1 MVFYNPHM
9 FKKYS
14 ILFLLGVFFTSCHTD
29 KLSNKK
35 ALKHF
40 DKGEYDLTI
49 KELLPLAQKGFQLDQ
64 TNFLLGESYRLS
76 NRITQSLP
84 YYQQAQAKGYVDKM
98 LPYYMA
104 IAAKSNGNYDL
115 TKNYLTEFIK
125 SKPSRLYQIK
135 SEIEIENLAQIPD
148 LLKKQSPVTLQ
159 PLTGNTAKT
168 EFDAKKIGDELIFT
182 SSSKPEIYKNNGLP
196 FLGIVKAPLKNPGEI
211 GAQSIFSSALF
222 KENAN
227 DGTPVFTKDGNTVV
241 FARGNTGKSKDPSPD
256 VDLYISKKTAA
267 NWSEPERLSISDSL
281 AWDGS
286 PAFSADERTLY
297 FSSNRRGG
305 KGGVDLYR
313 VPIDNSGRFG
323 RPINLGSTINTPG
336 DELFPHVS
344 ANGKLYFSSDGHP
357 SIGGLDLFVASRN
370 ENEIVIEHLGLPINS
385 IGDDFAISFSDS
397 TQGYISSNRPG
408 GKGDDDI
415 YFFKSTG
422 SEDRWW
428 TLDIPILADTDND
441 GIPDYIESD
450 SDNDGIADSIEVG
463 MDYKN
468 PLDTDADGIPD
479 FRDNDSDN
487 DGIPDIIEVGKV
499 KDNPVDTD
507 KDRIPDFRDKDSDDD
522 GIPDTIE
529 AINKNYNPN
538 GTKLKTKIVNYF
550 VQVKLVDPLGKPIES
565 VKINVRKNGQTLK
578 NENTNKKGLIE
589 LIDLVENDELIF
601 KCDKE
606 DFITVRSSFS
616 MEGKAI
622 PDALLKKEMTDT
634 TFQVIITMDRPEIGK
649 EISKFYEINSIYY
662 DLDKADIRPDAAE
675 ELDKIVQFLS
685 DNPQMN
691 LELGSH
697 TDARA
702 STGYNLKLSQRRA
715 ESAVKYIIRRGIAT
729 DRIKPKGY
737 GESQLINECADGVEC
752 PEEMHQQNRRTEFK
766 ITKISTE

>member
-1 MVFYNPHM
+1 MAIYNPHM

-40 DKGEYDLTI
+40 DKGEYELTI
-49 KELLPLAQKGFQLDQ
+49 KELLPLVKKGFQLDQ
-64 TNFLLGESYRLS
+64 TNFLLGESFRLS
-76 NRITQSLP
+76 NRINQSLP
-84 YYQQAQAKGYVDKM
+84 YYQQAQTKGYVDKM
-98 LPYYMA
+98 LPYHMA
-104 IAAKSNGNYDL
+104 MAAKSIGNYEL
-115 TKNYLTEFIK
+115 TKSYLTEFVK

-135 SEIEIENLAQIPD
+135 SEIELENLGQIPD

-159 PLTGNTAKT
+159 ALTGNTSKT

-196 FLGIVKAPLKNPGEI
+196 FLGIVKAPLKNPSEI
-211 GAQSIFSSALF
+211 GNQSIFSSALL

-227 DGTPVFTKDGNTVV
+227 DGTPAFTKDGGTVV

-256 VDLYISKKTAA
+256 VDLYISKKTGNA
-267 NWSEPERLSISDSL
+267 WSEPERLSISDSL

-286 PAFSADERTLY
+286 PSFSADERTLY

-323 RPINLGSTINTPG
+323 RPINLGSVINTPG
-336 DELFPHVS
+336 DELFPYVS
-344 ANGKLYFSSDGHP
+344 TNGKLYFSSDGHP

-370 ENEIVIEHLGLPINS
+370 ENEIIVEHLGVPINS

-428 TLDIPILADTDND
+428 TTAPPPVIDTLQ
-441 GIPDYIESD
+441 
-450 SDNDGIADSIEVG
+450 
-463 MDYKN
+463 K
-468 PLDTDADGIPD
+468 
-479 FRDNDSDN
+479 
-487 DGIPDIIEVGKV
+487 
-499 KDNPVDTD
+499 
-507 KDRIPDFRDKDSDDD
+507 
-522 GIPDTIE
+522 
-529 AINKNYNPN
+529 
-538 GTKLKTKIVNYF
+538 KIVNYF
-550 VQVKLVDPLGKPIES
+550 VQVKVVDPSGSPIDS
-565 VKINVRKNGQTLK
+565 VKINVRKNGQTIS
-578 NENTNKKGLIE
+578 NENTNKRGFIE
-589 LIDLVENDELIF
+589 LIDMAENDELIF

-606 DFITVRSSFS
+606 DFITVRSSFT
-616 MEGKAI
+616 MEGKTI
-622 PDALLKKEMTDT
+622 PEALLKKELTDT
-634 TFQVIITMDRPEIGK
+634 TFQVTITMDRPEIGK
-649 EISKFYEINSIYY
+649 EISKLYELNSIYY
-662 DLDKADIRPDAAE
+662 DLNKADIRPDAAE
-675 ELDKIVQFLS
+675 ELDKIVQFLT

-691 LELGSH
+691 LELGAH

-702 STGYNLKLSQRRA
+702 STAYNLKLSQRRA
-715 ESAVKYIIRRGIAT
+715 DSAVNYIIRRGIT
-729 DRIKPKGY
+729 KDRIKPKGY
-737 GESQLINECADGVEC
+737 GESQLINECSDGVEC

-766 ITKISTE
+766 IIKISTE

>member
-1 MVFYNPHM
+1 MAFYNPHM

-14 ILFLLGVFFTSCHTD
+14 ILFLMGIFFTSCHTD

-40 DKGEYDLTI
+40 DKGEYELTI

-104 IAAKSNGNYDL
+104 MAAKSIGNYEL
-115 TKNYLTEFIK
+115 TKSYLSEFVK

-135 SEIEIENLAQIPD
+135 SEIELENLGQIPD

-159 PLTGNTAKT
+159 ALSGNTSKT

-211 GAQSIFSSALF
+211 GNQSIFSSALF

-227 DGTPVFTKDGNTVV
+227 DGTPAFTKDGSTVV

-256 VDLYISKKTAA
+256 VDLYMSKKTGNA
-267 NWSEPERLSISDSL
+267 WSEPERLSISDSI

-286 PAFSADERTLY
+286 PSFSADERTLY

-336 DELFPHVS
+336 DELFPYVS

-370 ENEIVIEHLGLPINS
+370 ENEIVVEHLGVPINS

-428 TLDIPILADTDND
+428 TTAPPPVIDT
-441 GIPDYIESD
+441 
-450 SDNDGIADSIEVG
+450 V
-463 MDYKN
+463 
-468 PLDTDADGIPD
+468 
-479 FRDNDSDN
+479 
-487 DGIPDIIEVGKV
+487 
-499 KDNPVDTD
+499 
-507 KDRIPDFRDKDSDDD
+507 
-522 GIPDTIE
+522 
-529 AINKNYNPN
+529 NK
-538 GTKLKTKIVNYF
+538 KIVNYF
-550 VQVKLVDPLGKPIES
+550 VQVKVVDPSGNPIDS
-565 VKINVRKNGQTLK
+565 VKINVRKNGQTLS
-578 NENTNKKGLIE
+578 N
-589 LIDLVENDELIF
+589 
-601 KCDKE
+601 
-606 DFITVRSSFS
+606 
-616 MEGKAI
+616 
-622 PDALLKKEMTDT
+622 
-634 TFQVIITMDRPEIGK
+634 
-649 EISKFYEINSIYY
+649 
-662 DLDKADIRPDAAE
+662 
-675 ELDKIVQFLS
+675 
-685 DNPQMN
+685 
-691 LELGSH
+691 
-697 TDARA
+697 
-702 STGYNLKLSQRRA
+702 
-715 ESAVKYIIRRGIAT
+715 
-729 DRIKPKGY
+729 
-737 GESQLINECADGVEC
+737 
-752 PEEMHQQNRRTEFK
+752 
-766 ITKISTE
+766 

>member
-14 ILFLLGVFFTSCHTD
+14 ILFLLGIFFTSCQTD

-104 IAAKSNGNYDL
+104 MAAKSIGNYEL
-115 TKNYLTEFIK
+115 TKSYLSEFVK

-135 SEIEIENLAQIPD
+135 SEIELENLGQIPD

-159 PLTGNTAKT
+159 ALSGNTSKT

-211 GAQSIFSSALF
+211 GNQSIFSSALF

-227 DGTPVFTKDGNTVV
+227 DGTPAFTKDGTTVV

-256 VDLYISKKTAA
+256 VDLYMSKKTGNA
-267 NWSEPERLSISDSL
+267 WSEPERLSISDSL

-286 PAFSADERTLY
+286 PSFSADERTLY

-336 DELFPHVS
+336 DELFPYVS

-370 ENEIVIEHLGLPINS
+370 ESEIIVEHLGVPINS

-428 TLDIPILADTDND
+428 TTAPPPVIDT
-441 GIPDYIESD
+441 
-450 SDNDGIADSIEVG
+450 
-463 MDYKN
+463 
-468 PLDTDADGIPD
+468 L
-479 FRDNDSDN
+479 
-487 DGIPDIIEVGKV
+487 
-499 KDNPVDTD
+499 
-507 KDRIPDFRDKDSDDD
+507 
-522 GIPDTIE
+522 
-529 AINKNYNPN
+529 NK
-538 GTKLKTKIVNYF
+538 KIVNYF
-550 VQVKLVDPLGKPIES
+550 VQVKVVDPTGNPIDS
-565 VKINVRKNGQTLK
+565 VKINVRKNGQTLS
-578 NENTNKKGLIE
+578 NEKTNKKGFIE
-589 LIDLVENDELIF
+589 LIDMAENDELVF

-616 MEGKAI
+616 MEGKTI
-622 PDALLKKEMTDT
+622 PESLLKKEMTDT

-649 EISKFYEINSIYY
+649 EISKLYEINSIYY
-662 DLDKADIRPDAAE
+662 DLDKADIRTDAAE
-675 ELDKIVQFLS
+675 ELDKIVQFLT
-685 DNPQMN
+685 DNTQMN
-691 LELGSH
+691 LELGAH

-715 ESAVKYIIRRGIAT
+715 ESAVNYIIRRGIT
-729 DRIKPKGY
+729 KDRIKPKGY
-737 GESQLINECADGVEC
+737 GESQLINECSDGVEC

-766 ITKISTE
+766 IIKISTE

>member
-1 MVFYNPHM
+1 M

-14 ILFLLGVFFTSCHTD
+14 ILFLLGIFFTSCHTD

-40 DKGEYDLTI
+40 DKGEYELTI

-84 YYQQAQAKGYVDKM
+84 YYQQAQAKGYVDKI

-104 IAAKSNGNYDL
+104 MAAKSIGNYEL
-115 TKNYLTEFIK
+115 TKSYLSEFVK

-135 SEIEIENLAQIPD
+135 SEIELENLGQIPD
-148 LLKKQSPVTLQ
+148 LLRKQSPVTLQ
-159 PLTGNTAKT
+159 ALTGNTSKT

-211 GAQSIFSSALF
+211 GNQSIFSSALF

-227 DGTPVFTKDGNTVV
+227 DGTPAFTKDGNTVV

-256 VDLYISKKTAA
+256 VDLYMSKKTGNA
-267 NWSEPERLSISDSL
+267 WSEPERLSISDSL

-286 PAFSADERTLY
+286 PSFSADERTLY

-336 DELFPHVS
+336 DELFPYVS

-370 ENEIVIEHLGLPINS
+370 ESEIVVEHLGVPINS

-428 TLDIPILADTDND
+428 TTAPPPVIDT
-441 GIPDYIESD
+441 
-450 SDNDGIADSIEVG
+450 
-463 MDYKN
+463 
-468 PLDTDADGIPD
+468 L
-479 FRDNDSDN
+479 
-487 DGIPDIIEVGKV
+487 
-499 KDNPVDTD
+499 
-507 KDRIPDFRDKDSDDD
+507 
-522 GIPDTIE
+522 
-529 AINKNYNPN
+529 NK
-538 GTKLKTKIVNYF
+538 KIVNYF
-550 VQVKLVDPLGKPIES
+550 VQVKVVDPSGNPIDS
-565 VKINVRKNGQTLK
+565 VKINVRKNGQTLS
-578 NENTNKKGLIE
+578 NEKTNKKGFIE
-589 LIDLVENDELIF
+589 LIDMAENDELVF

-616 MEGKAI
+616 MEGKTI
-622 PDALLKKEMTDT
+622 PESLLKKEMTDT

-649 EISKFYEINSIYY
+649 EISKLYEINSIYY
-662 DLDKADIRPDAAE
+662 DLDKADIRTDAAE
-675 ELDKIVQFLS
+675 ELDKIVQFLT
-685 DNPQMN
+685 DNTQMN
-691 LELGSH
+691 LELGAH

-715 ESAVKYIIRRGIAT
+715 ESAVNYIIRRGIT
-729 DRIKPKGY
+729 KDRIKPKGY
-737 GESQLINECADGVEC
+737 GESQLINECSDGVEC

-766 ITKISTE
+766 IIKISTE

>member
-1 MVFYNPHM
+1 M

-14 ILFLLGVFFTSCHTD
+14 ILFLLGIFFTSCHTD

-40 DKGEYDLTI
+40 DKGEYELTI

-104 IAAKSNGNYDL
+104 MSAKSIGNYEL
-115 TKNYLTEFIK
+115 TKSYLSEFVK

-135 SEIEIENLAQIPD
+135 SEIELENLVQIPD
-148 LLKKQSPVTLQ
+148 LLKKQSPVTIQ
-159 PLTGNTAKT
+159 ALTGNTAKT

-211 GAQSIFSSALF
+211 GNQSIFSSALF

-227 DGTPVFTKDGNTVV
+227 DGTPAFTKDGNTVV

-256 VDLYISKKTAA
+256 VDLYISKKTGNA
-267 NWSEPERLSISDSL
+267 WSEPERLSISDSL

-286 PAFSADERTLY
+286 PSFSADERTLY

-336 DELFPHVS
+336 DELFPYVS

-370 ENEIVIEHLGLPINS
+370 ESEIVVEHLGVPINS

-428 TLDIPILADTDND
+428 TTAPPPVIDT
-441 GIPDYIESD
+441 
-450 SDNDGIADSIEVG
+450 
-463 MDYKN
+463 
-468 PLDTDADGIPD
+468 L
-479 FRDNDSDN
+479 
-487 DGIPDIIEVGKV
+487 
-499 KDNPVDTD
+499 
-507 KDRIPDFRDKDSDDD
+507 
-522 GIPDTIE
+522 
-529 AINKNYNPN
+529 NK
-538 GTKLKTKIVNYF
+538 KIVNYF
-550 VQVKLVDPLGKPIES
+550 VQVKVVDPSGNPIDS
-565 VKINVRKNGQTLK
+565 VKINVRKNGQTLS
-578 NENTNKKGLIE
+578 NEKTNKKGFIE
-589 LIDLVENDELIF
+589 LIDLAENDELVF

-616 MEGKAI
+616 MEGKTI
-622 PDALLKKEMTDT
+622 PESLLKKEMTDT

-649 EISKFYEINSIYY
+649 EISKLYEINSIYY
-662 DLDKADIRPDAAE
+662 DLDKADIRTDAAE
-675 ELDKIVQFLS
+675 ELDKIVQFLT
-685 DNPQMN
+685 DNTQMN
-691 LELGSH
+691 LELGAH

-715 ESAVKYIIRRGIAT
+715 ESAVNYIIRRGIT
-729 DRIKPKGY
+729 KDRIKPKGY
-737 GESQLINECADGVEC
+737 GESQLINECSDGVEC

-766 ITKISTE
+766 IIKISTE

>member
-1 MVFYNPHM
+1 M

-14 ILFLLGVFFTSCHTD
+14 ILFLLGIFFTSCQTD

-40 DKGEYDLTI
+40 DKGEYELTI

-64 TNFLLGESYRLS
+64 TNFLLGESFRLS

-84 YYQQAQAKGYVDKM
+84 YYQQAQAKGYLDKM

-104 IAAKSNGNYDL
+104 MSAKSIGNYEL
-115 TKNYLTEFIK
+115 TKSYLSEFVK
-125 SKPSRLYQIK
+125 SNPSRLYQIK
-135 SEIEIENLAQIPD
+135 SEIELENLGQIPD

-159 PLTGNTAKT
+159 ALTGNTAKT

-211 GAQSIFSSALF
+211 GNQSIFSSALF

-227 DGTPVFTKDGNTVV
+227 DGTPAFTKDGGTVV

-256 VDLYISKKTAA
+256 VDLYMSKKTGNA
-267 NWSEPERLSISDSL
+267 WSEPERLSISDSI

-286 PAFSADERTLY
+286 PSFSADERTLY

-336 DELFPHVS
+336 DELFPYVS

-370 ENEIVIEHLGLPINS
+370 ENEILVEHLGVPINS

-428 TLDIPILADTDND
+428 TTAPPPVIDT
-441 GIPDYIESD
+441 
-450 SDNDGIADSIEVG
+450 
-463 MDYKN
+463 
-468 PLDTDADGIPD
+468 L
-479 FRDNDSDN
+479 
-487 DGIPDIIEVGKV
+487 
-499 KDNPVDTD
+499 
-507 KDRIPDFRDKDSDDD
+507 
-522 GIPDTIE
+522 
-529 AINKNYNPN
+529 NK
-538 GTKLKTKIVNYF
+538 KIVNYF
-550 VQVKLVDPLGKPIES
+550 VQVKVVDPSGNPIDS
-565 VKINVRKNGQTLK
+565 VKINVRKNGQTLS
-578 NENTNKKGLIE
+578 NEKTNKKGFIE
-589 LIDLVENDELIF
+589 LIDLAENDELVF

-616 MEGKAI
+616 MEGKTI
-622 PDALLKKEMTDT
+622 PESLLKKEMTDT

-649 EISKFYEINSIYY
+649 EISKLYEINSIYY
-662 DLDKADIRPDAAE
+662 DLDKADIRTDAAE
-675 ELDKIVQFLS
+675 ELDKIVQFLT
-685 DNPQMN
+685 DNTQMN
-691 LELGSH
+691 LELGAH

-715 ESAVKYIIRRGIAT
+715 ESAVNYIIRRGIAK

-737 GESQLINECADGVEC
+737 GEGQLINECSDGVEC

-766 ITKISTE
+766 IIKISTE

>member
-14 ILFLLGVFFTSCHTD
+14 ILFLLGIFFTSCHTD

-40 DKGEYDLTI
+40 DKGEYELTI

-64 TNFLLGESYRLS
+64 TNFLLGESFRLS

-84 YYQQAQAKGYVDKM
+84 YYQQAQTKGYVDKM

-104 IAAKSNGNYDL
+104 MSAKSIGNYEL
-115 TKNYLTEFIK
+115 TKSYLSDFVK

-135 SEIEIENLAQIPD
+135 SEIELENLGQIPD

-159 PLTGNTAKT
+159 ALAGNTAKT

-211 GAQSIFSSALF
+211 GNQSIFSSALF

-227 DGTPVFTKDGNTVV
+227 DGTPAFTKDGSTVV

-256 VDLYISKKTAA
+256 VDLYMSKKTGNA
-267 NWSEPERLSISDSL
+267 WSEPERLSISDSI

-286 PAFSADERTLY
+286 PSFSADERTLY

-336 DELFPHVS
+336 DELFPYVS

-370 ENEIVIEHLGLPINS
+370 ENEIIVEHLGVPINS

-428 TLDIPILADTDND
+428 TTAPPPVIDT
-441 GIPDYIESD
+441 
-450 SDNDGIADSIEVG
+450 
-463 MDYKN
+463 
-468 PLDTDADGIPD
+468 L
-479 FRDNDSDN
+479 
-487 DGIPDIIEVGKV
+487 
-499 KDNPVDTD
+499 
-507 KDRIPDFRDKDSDDD
+507 
-522 GIPDTIE
+522 
-529 AINKNYNPN
+529 NK
-538 GTKLKTKIVNYF
+538 KIVNYF
-550 VQVKLVDPLGKPIES
+550 VQVKVVDPSGNPIDS
-565 VKINVRKNGQTLK
+565 VKINVRKNGQTLS
-578 NENTNKKGLIE
+578 NEKTNKKGFIE
-589 LIDLVENDELIF
+589 LIDLAENDELVF

-616 MEGKAI
+616 MEGKTI
-622 PDALLKKEMTDT
+622 PESLLKKEMTDT

-649 EISKFYEINSIYY
+649 EISKLYEINSIYY
-662 DLDKADIRPDAAE
+662 DLDKADIRTDAAE
-675 ELDKIVQFLS
+675 ELDKIVQFLT
-685 DNPQMN
+685 DNTQMN
-691 LELGSH
+691 LELGAH

-715 ESAVKYIIRRGIAT
+715 ESAVNYIIRRGIAK

-737 GESQLINECADGVEC
+737 GEGQLINECSDGVEC

-766 ITKISTE
+766 IIKISTE

>member
-9 FKKYS
+9 LKKYS
-14 ILFLLGVFFTSCHTD
+14 ILFLLGIFFTSCHTD

-64 TNFLLGESYRLS
+64 TNYLLGESYRLS

-84 YYQQAQAKGYVDKM
+84 YYQQAQAKGYIDKM

-104 IAAKSNGNYDL
+104 ISAKSIGNYEL
-115 TKNYLTEFIK
+115 TKSYLNEFVK

-135 SEIEIENLAQIPD
+135 SEIELENLGQIPD

-159 PLTGNTAKT
+159 ALTGNTAKT

-211 GAQSIFSSALF
+211 GSQSIFSSALF

-227 DGTPVFTKDGNTVV
+227 DGTPAFTKDGSTVV

-256 VDLYISKKTAA
+256 VDLYMSKKTGNA
-267 NWSEPERLSISDSL
+267 WSEPERLSISDSI

-286 PAFSADERTLY
+286 PSFSADERTLY

-336 DELFPHVS
+336 DELFPYVS

-370 ENEIVIEHLGLPINS
+370 ENEIVVEHLGVPINS

-428 TLDIPILADTDND
+428 TTAPPPVIDT
-441 GIPDYIESD
+441 
-450 SDNDGIADSIEVG
+450 
-463 MDYKN
+463 
-468 PLDTDADGIPD
+468 L
-479 FRDNDSDN
+479 
-487 DGIPDIIEVGKV
+487 
-499 KDNPVDTD
+499 
-507 KDRIPDFRDKDSDDD
+507 
-522 GIPDTIE
+522 
-529 AINKNYNPN
+529 NK
-538 GTKLKTKIVNYF
+538 KIVNYF
-550 VQVKLVDPLGKPIES
+550 VQVKIVDPSGNPIDS
-565 VKINVRKNGQTLK
+565 VKINVRKNGQTLS
-578 NENTNKKGLIE
+578 NEKTNKKGFIE
-589 LIDLVENDELIF
+589 LIDLAENDELVF
-601 KCDKE
+601 KCHKE

-616 MEGKAI
+616 MEGKTI
-622 PDALLKKEMTDT
+622 PESLLKKEMTDT

-649 EISKFYEINSIYY
+649 EISKLYEINSIYY

-691 LELGSH
+691 LELGAH

-737 GESQLINECADGVEC
+737 GESQLINECSDGVEC

-766 ITKISTE
+766 IIKISTE

>member
-9 FKKYS
+9 LKKYS
-14 ILFLLGVFFTSCHTD
+14 ILFLLGIFFTSCHKD

-40 DKGEYDLTI
+40 DKGEYELTI

-64 TNFLLGESYRLS
+64 TNFLLGESFRLS

-84 YYQQAQAKGYVDKM
+84 YYQQAQSKGYVDKM

-104 IAAKSNGNYDL
+104 MAAKSIGNYEL
-115 TKNYLTEFIK
+115 TKSYLSEFVK

-135 SEIEIENLAQIPD
+135 SEIELENLGQIPD

-159 PLTGNTAKT
+159 ALTGNTAKT

-211 GAQSIFSSALF
+211 GSQSIFSSALF

-227 DGTPVFTKDGNTVV
+227 DGTPAFTKDGSTVV

-256 VDLYISKKTAA
+256 VDLYMSKKTGNA
-267 NWSEPERLSISDSL
+267 WSEPERLSISDSI

-286 PAFSADERTLY
+286 PSFSADERTLY

-336 DELFPHVS
+336 DELFPYVS

-370 ENEIVIEHLGLPINS
+370 ENEIVVEHLGVPINS

-428 TLDIPILADTDND
+428 TTAPPPVIDT
-441 GIPDYIESD
+441 
-450 SDNDGIADSIEVG
+450 
-463 MDYKN
+463 
-468 PLDTDADGIPD
+468 L
-479 FRDNDSDN
+479 
-487 DGIPDIIEVGKV
+487 
-499 KDNPVDTD
+499 
-507 KDRIPDFRDKDSDDD
+507 
-522 GIPDTIE
+522 
-529 AINKNYNPN
+529 NK
-538 GTKLKTKIVNYF
+538 KIVNYF
-550 VQVKLVDPLGKPIES
+550 VQVKVVDPSGNPIDS
-565 VKINVRKNGQTLK
+565 VKINVRKNGQTLS
-578 NENTNKKGLIE
+578 NEKTNKKGFIE
-589 LIDLVENDELIF
+589 LIDLAENDELVF

-616 MEGKAI
+616 MEGKTI
-622 PDALLKKEMTDT
+622 PESLLKKEMTDT
-634 TFQVIITMDRPEIGK
+634 TFQVTITMDRPEIGK
-649 EISKFYEINSIYY
+649 EISKLYEINSIYY
-662 DLDKADIRPDAAE
+662 DLDKADIRTDAAE
-675 ELDKIVQFLS
+675 ELDKIVQFLT
-685 DNPQMN
+685 DNTQMN
-691 LELGSH
+691 LELGAH

-715 ESAVKYIIRRGIAT
+715 ESAVNYIIRRGIAK

-737 GESQLINECADGVEC
+737 GESQLINECSDGVEC

-766 ITKISTE
+766 IIKISTE

>member
-1 MVFYNPHM
+1 M

-14 ILFLLGVFFTSCHTD
+14 ILFLLGIFFTSCHTD

-40 DKGEYDLTI
+40 DKGEYELTI

-64 TNFLLGESYRLS
+64 TNFLLGESFRLS

-104 IAAKSNGNYDL
+104 MSAKSIGNYEL
-115 TKNYLTEFIK
+115 TKSYLSEFVK

-135 SEIEIENLAQIPD
+135 SEIELENLGQIPD

-159 PLTGNTAKT
+159 ALAGNTAKT

-211 GAQSIFSSALF
+211 GSQSIFSSALF

-227 DGTPVFTKDGNTVV
+227 DGTPAFTKDGSTVV

-256 VDLYISKKTAA
+256 VDLYMSKKTGNA
-267 NWSEPERLSISDSL
+267 WSEPERLNISDSI

-286 PAFSADERTLY
+286 PSFSADERTLY

-336 DELFPHVS
+336 DELFPYVS

-370 ENEIVIEHLGLPINS
+370 ENEIIVEHLGVPINS

-428 TLDIPILADTDND
+428 TTAPPPVIDT
-441 GIPDYIESD
+441 
-450 SDNDGIADSIEVG
+450 
-463 MDYKN
+463 
-468 PLDTDADGIPD
+468 L
-479 FRDNDSDN
+479 
-487 DGIPDIIEVGKV
+487 
-499 KDNPVDTD
+499 
-507 KDRIPDFRDKDSDDD
+507 
-522 GIPDTIE
+522 
-529 AINKNYNPN
+529 NK
-538 GTKLKTKIVNYF
+538 KIVNYF
-550 VQVKLVDPLGKPIES
+550 VQVKVVDPSGNPIDS
-565 VKINVRKNGQTLK
+565 VKINVRKNGQTLS
-578 NENTNKKGLIE
+578 NEKTNKKGFIE
-589 LIDLVENDELIF
+589 LIDLAENDELVF

-616 MEGKAI
+616 MEGKSI
-622 PDALLKKEMTDT
+622 PESLLKKEITDT

-649 EISKFYEINSIYY
+649 EISKLYEINSIYY
-662 DLDKADIRPDAAE
+662 DLNKADIRTDAAE
-675 ELDKIVQFLS
+675 ELDKIVQFLT
-685 DNPQMN
+685 DNTQMN
-691 LELGSH
+691 LELGAH

-715 ESAVKYIIRRGIAT
+715 ESAVNYIIRRGIAK

-737 GESQLINECADGVEC
+737 GESQLINECSDGVEC

-766 ITKISTE
+766 IIKISTE

>member
-1 MVFYNPHM
+1 M
-9 FKKYS
+9 
-14 ILFLLGVFFTSCHTD
+14 FLLGIFFTSCHTD

-40 DKGEYDLTI
+40 EKGEYELTI
-49 KELLPLAQKGFQLDQ
+49 KELLPLAKKGFQLDQ
-64 TNFLLGESYRLS
+64 TNFLLGESFRLS
-76 NRITQSLP
+76 NRISQSLP

-104 IAAKSNGNYDL
+104 MATKSIGNYEL
-115 TKNYLTEFIK
+115 TKSYLSEFIK

-135 SEIEIENLAQIPD
+135 SEIELENLDQIPD

-159 PLTGNTAKT
+159 ALSGNTAKT

-211 GAQSIFSSALF
+211 GSQSIFSSALF

-227 DGTPVFTKDGNTVV
+227 DGTPAFTKDGSTVV

-256 VDLYISKKTAA
+256 VDLYISKKTGNA
-267 NWSEPERLSISDSL
+267 WSEPERLIISDSI

-286 PAFSADERTLY
+286 PSFSADERTLY

-336 DELFPHVS
+336 DELFPYVS

-370 ENEIVIEHLGLPINS
+370 ENEIIVEHLGVPINS

-428 TLDIPILADTDND
+428 TTAPPPVIDT
-441 GIPDYIESD
+441 
-450 SDNDGIADSIEVG
+450 
-463 MDYKN
+463 
-468 PLDTDADGIPD
+468 L
-479 FRDNDSDN
+479 
-487 DGIPDIIEVGKV
+487 
-499 KDNPVDTD
+499 
-507 KDRIPDFRDKDSDDD
+507 
-522 GIPDTIE
+522 
-529 AINKNYNPN
+529 NK
-538 GTKLKTKIVNYF
+538 KIVNYF
-550 VQVKLVDPLGKPIES
+550 VQVKVVDPTGNPIDS
-565 VKINVRKNGQTLK
+565 VKINVRKNGQTLS
-578 NENTNKKGLIE
+578 NEKTNKKGFIE
-589 LIDLVENDELIF
+589 LIDLAENDELIF

-616 MEGKAI
+616 MDGKTI
-622 PDALLKKEMTDT
+622 PESLLKKEMTDT

-649 EISKFYEINSIYY
+649 EISKLYEINSIYY
-662 DLDKADIRPDAAE
+662 DLDKADIRTDAAE
-675 ELDKIVQFLS
+675 ELDKIVQFLT
-685 DNPQMN
+685 DNTQMN
-691 LELGSH
+691 LELGAH

-715 ESAVKYIIRRGIAT
+715 ESAVNYIIRRGIAK

-737 GESQLINECADGVEC
+737 GESQLINECSDGVEC

-766 ITKISTE
+766 IIKISTE

>member
-1 MVFYNPHM
+1 M

-14 ILFLLGVFFTSCHTD
+14 ILFLLGIFFTSCHTD

-40 DKGEYDLTI
+40 DKGEYELTI

-64 TNFLLGESYRLS
+64 TNFLLGESFRLS

-104 IAAKSNGNYDL
+104 MSAKSIGNYEL
-115 TKNYLTEFIK
+115 TKSYLSEFVK

-135 SEIEIENLAQIPD
+135 SEIELENLGQIPD

-159 PLTGNTAKT
+159 ALAGNTAKT

-211 GAQSIFSSALF
+211 GSQSIFSSALF

-227 DGTPVFTKDGNTVV
+227 DGTPAFTKDGSTVV

-256 VDLYISKKTAA
+256 VDLYMSKKTGNA
-267 NWSEPERLSISDSL
+267 WSEPERLSISDSI

-286 PAFSADERTLY
+286 PSFSADERTLY

-336 DELFPHVS
+336 DELFPYVS

-370 ENEIVIEHLGLPINS
+370 ENEIIVEHLGVPINS

-428 TLDIPILADTDND
+428 TTAPPPVIDT
-441 GIPDYIESD
+441 
-450 SDNDGIADSIEVG
+450 
-463 MDYKN
+463 
-468 PLDTDADGIPD
+468 L
-479 FRDNDSDN
+479 
-487 DGIPDIIEVGKV
+487 
-499 KDNPVDTD
+499 
-507 KDRIPDFRDKDSDDD
+507 
-522 GIPDTIE
+522 
-529 AINKNYNPN
+529 NK
-538 GTKLKTKIVNYF
+538 KIVNYF
-550 VQVKLVDPLGKPIES
+550 VQVKVVDPSGNPIDS
-565 VKINVRKNGQTLK
+565 VKINVRKNGQTLS
-578 NENTNKKGLIE
+578 NEKTNKKGFIE
-589 LIDLVENDELIF
+589 LIDLAEDDELVF

-616 MEGKAI
+616 MEGKSI
-622 PDALLKKEMTDT
+622 PESLLKKEITDT

-649 EISKFYEINSIYY
+649 EISKLYEINSIYY
-662 DLDKADIRPDAAE
+662 DLNKADIRTDAAE
-675 ELDKIVQFLS
+675 ELDKIVQFLT
-685 DNPQMN
+685 DNTQMN
-691 LELGSH
+691 LELGAH

-715 ESAVKYIIRRGIAT
+715 ESAVNYIIRRGIAK

-737 GESQLINECADGVEC
+737 GESQLINECSDDVEC

-766 ITKISTE
+766 IIKISTE

>member
-1 MVFYNPHM
+1 M

-14 ILFLLGVFFTSCHTD
+14 ILFLLGIFFTSCHTD

-40 DKGEYDLTI
+40 DKGEYELTI

-84 YYQQAQAKGYVDKM
+84 FYQQAQAKGYTDKM

-104 IAAKSNGNYDL
+104 MSAKSIGNYEL
-115 TKNYLTEFIK
+115 TKSYLSEFVK

-135 SEIEIENLAQIPD
+135 SEIELENLGQIPD
-148 LLKKQSPVTLQ
+148 LLRKQSPVTLQ
-159 PLTGNTAKT
+159 ALTGNTSKT

-211 GAQSIFSSALF
+211 GNQSIFSSALF

-227 DGTPVFTKDGNTVV
+227 DGTPAFTKDGNTVV

-256 VDLYISKKTAA
+256 VDLYMSKKTGNA
-267 NWSEPERLSISDSL
+267 WSEPERLSISDSL

-286 PAFSADERTLY
+286 PSFSADERTLY

-336 DELFPHVS
+336 DELFPYVS

-370 ENEIVIEHLGLPINS
+370 ESEIVVEHLGVPINS

-428 TLDIPILADTDND
+428 TTAPPPVIDT
-441 GIPDYIESD
+441 
-450 SDNDGIADSIEVG
+450 
-463 MDYKN
+463 
-468 PLDTDADGIPD
+468 L
-479 FRDNDSDN
+479 
-487 DGIPDIIEVGKV
+487 
-499 KDNPVDTD
+499 
-507 KDRIPDFRDKDSDDD
+507 
-522 GIPDTIE
+522 
-529 AINKNYNPN
+529 NK
-538 GTKLKTKIVNYF
+538 KIVNYF
-550 VQVKLVDPLGKPIES
+550 VQVKVVDPSGNPIDS
-565 VKINVRKNGQTLK
+565 VKINVRKNGQTLS
-578 NENTNKKGLIE
+578 NEKTNKKGFIE
-589 LIDLVENDELIF
+589 LIDMAENDELVF

-616 MEGKAI
+616 MEGKTI
-622 PDALLKKEMTDT
+622 PESLLKKEMTDT

-649 EISKFYEINSIYY
+649 EISKLYEINSIYY
-662 DLDKADIRPDAAE
+662 DLDKADIRTDAAE
-675 ELDKIVQFLS
+675 ELDKIVQFLT
-685 DNPQMN
+685 DNTQMN
-691 LELGSH
+691 LELGAH

-715 ESAVKYIIRRGIAT
+715 ESAVNYIIRRGIT
-729 DRIKPKGY
+729 KDRIKPKGY
-737 GESQLINECADGVEC
+737 GESQLINECSDGVEC

-766 ITKISTE
+766 IIKISTE

>member
-428 TLDIPILADTDND
+428 TTTPPPVIDT
-441 GIPDYIESD
+441 
-450 SDNDGIADSIEVG
+450 
-463 MDYKN
+463 
-468 PLDTDADGIPD
+468 L
-479 FRDNDSDN
+479 
-487 DGIPDIIEVGKV
+487 
-499 KDNPVDTD
+499 
-507 KDRIPDFRDKDSDDD
+507 
-522 GIPDTIE
+522 
-529 AINKNYNPN
+529 NK
-538 GTKLKTKIVNYF
+538 KIVNYF
-550 VQVKLVDPLGKPIES
+550 VQVKVVDPLGKPIDS

-589 LIDLVENDELIF
+589 LIDLAENDELIF

-649 EISKFYEINSIYY
+649 GISKLYEINSIYY

-691 LELGSH
+691 LELGAH

>member
-14 ILFLLGVFFTSCHTD
+14 ILFLLGIFFTSCHTD

-40 DKGEYDLTI
+40 DKGEYELTI

-64 TNFLLGESYRLS
+64 TNYLLGESYRLS

-104 IAAKSNGNYDL
+104 ISAKSIGNYEL
-115 TKNYLTEFIK
+115 TKSYLNEFVK

-135 SEIEIENLAQIPD
+135 SEIELENLGQIPD

-159 PLTGNTAKT
+159 ALTGNTSKT

-211 GAQSIFSSALF
+211 GNQSIFSSVLF

-227 DGTPVFTKDGNTVV
+227 DGTPAFTKDGTTVV

-256 VDLYISKKTAA
+256 VDLYISKKTA
-267 NWSEPERLSISDSL
+267 NTWSEPERLSISDSL

-286 PAFSADERTLY
+286 PCFSADERTLY

-336 DELFPHVS
+336 DELFPYVS

-370 ENEIVIEHLGLPINS
+370 ETEIVVEHLGVPINS

-428 TLDIPILADTDND
+428 TTAPPPVIDT
-441 GIPDYIESD
+441 
-450 SDNDGIADSIEVG
+450 
-463 MDYKN
+463 
-468 PLDTDADGIPD
+468 L
-479 FRDNDSDN
+479 
-487 DGIPDIIEVGKV
+487 
-499 KDNPVDTD
+499 
-507 KDRIPDFRDKDSDDD
+507 
-522 GIPDTIE
+522 
-529 AINKNYNPN
+529 NK
-538 GTKLKTKIVNYF
+538 KIVNYF
-550 VQVKLVDPLGKPIES
+550 VQVKVVDPSGNPIDS
-565 VKINVRKNGQTLK
+565 VKINVRKNGQTLS
-578 NENTNKKGLIE
+578 NEKTNKKGFIE
-589 LIDLVENDELIF
+589 LIDLAENDELVF

-616 MEGKAI
+616 MEGKTI
-622 PDALLKKEMTDT
+622 PESLLKKEMTDT
-634 TFQVIITMDRPEIGK
+634 TFQVTITMDRPEIGK
-649 EISKFYEINSIYY
+649 EISKLYEINSIYY

-685 DNPQMN
+685 DNTQMN
-691 LELGSH
+691 LELGAH

-715 ESAVKYIIRRGIAT
+715 ESAVNYIIRRGIT
-729 DRIKPKGY
+729 KDRIKPKGY
-737 GESQLINECADGVEC
+737 GESQLINECSDGVEC
-752 PEEMHQQNRRTEFK
+752 PEEMHQQNRRTEFR
-766 ITKISTE
+766 IIKISTE

>member
-1 MVFYNPHM
+1 M

-14 ILFLLGVFFTSCHTD
+14 ILFLLGIFFTSCHTD

-40 DKGEYDLTI
+40 DKGEYELTI

-64 TNFLLGESYRLS
+64 TNYLLGESYRLS

-104 IAAKSNGNYDL
+104 ISAKSIGNYEL
-115 TKNYLTEFIK
+115 TKSYLNEFVK

-135 SEIEIENLAQIPD
+135 SEIELENLGQIPD

-159 PLTGNTAKT
+159 ALTGNTSKT

-211 GAQSIFSSALF
+211 GNQSIFSSALF

-227 DGTPVFTKDGNTVV
+227 DGTPAFTKDGTTVV

-256 VDLYISKKTAA
+256 VDLYISKKTATT
-267 NWSEPERLSISDSL
+267 WSEPERLSISDSL

-286 PAFSADERTLY
+286 PSFSTDERTLY

-336 DELFPHVS
+336 DELFPYVS

-370 ENEIVIEHLGLPINS
+370 ETEIVVEHLGVPINS

-428 TLDIPILADTDND
+428 TTAPPPVIDT
-441 GIPDYIESD
+441 
-450 SDNDGIADSIEVG
+450 
-463 MDYKN
+463 
-468 PLDTDADGIPD
+468 L
-479 FRDNDSDN
+479 
-487 DGIPDIIEVGKV
+487 
-499 KDNPVDTD
+499 
-507 KDRIPDFRDKDSDDD
+507 
-522 GIPDTIE
+522 
-529 AINKNYNPN
+529 NK
-538 GTKLKTKIVNYF
+538 KIVNYF
-550 VQVKLVDPLGKPIES
+550 VQVKIVDPSGNPIDS
-565 VKINVRKNGQTLK
+565 VKINVRKNGQTLS
-578 NENTNKKGLIE
+578 NEKTNKKGFIE
-589 LIDLVENDELIF
+589 LIDLAENDELVF

-616 MEGKAI
+616 MEGKTI
-622 PDALLKKEMTDT
+622 PESLLKKEMTDT
-634 TFQVIITMDRPEIGK
+634 TFQVMITMDRPEIGK
-649 EISKFYEINSIYY
+649 EISKLYEINSIYY
-662 DLDKADIRPDAAE
+662 DLDKAEIRPDAAE

-685 DNPQMN
+685 DNAQMN
-691 LELGSH
+691 LELGAH

-715 ESAVKYIIRRGIAT
+715 ESAVNYIIRRGIT
-729 DRIKPKGY
+729 KDRIKPKGY
-737 GESQLINECADGVEC
+737 GESQLINECSDGVEC

-766 ITKISTE
+766 IIKISTE

>member
-1 MVFYNPHM
+1 M

-14 ILFLLGVFFTSCHTD
+14 ILFLLGIFFTSCHTD

-40 DKGEYDLTI
+40 DKGEYELTI
-49 KELLPLAQKGFQLDQ
+49 KELLPLAQKGFQLNQ
-64 TNFLLGESYRLS
+64 TNFLLGESFRLS

-104 IAAKSNGNYDL
+104 MSAKSIGNYEL
-115 TKNYLTEFIK
+115 TKSYLSEFVK

-135 SEIEIENLAQIPD
+135 SEIELENLGQIPD

-159 PLTGNTAKT
+159 ALAGNTAKT

-211 GAQSIFSSALF
+211 GNQSIFSSALF

-227 DGTPVFTKDGNTVV
+227 DGTPAFTKDGSTVV

-256 VDLYISKKTAA
+256 VDLYMSKKTGNA
-267 NWSEPERLSISDSL
+267 WSEPERLSISDSI

-286 PAFSADERTLY
+286 PSFSADERTLY

-336 DELFPHVS
+336 DELFPFVS

-370 ENEIVIEHLGLPINS
+370 ESEIIVEHLGVPINS

-428 TLDIPILADTDND
+428 TTALPPVIDT
-441 GIPDYIESD
+441 
-450 SDNDGIADSIEVG
+450 
-463 MDYKN
+463 
-468 PLDTDADGIPD
+468 L
-479 FRDNDSDN
+479 
-487 DGIPDIIEVGKV
+487 
-499 KDNPVDTD
+499 
-507 KDRIPDFRDKDSDDD
+507 
-522 GIPDTIE
+522 
-529 AINKNYNPN
+529 NK
-538 GTKLKTKIVNYF
+538 KIVNYF
-550 VQVKLVDPLGKPIES
+550 VQVKVVDPSGNPIDS
-565 VKINVRKNGQTLK
+565 VKINVRKNGQTLS
-578 NENTNKKGLIE
+578 NEKTNKKGFIE
-589 LIDLVENDELIF
+589 LIDLAENDELVF

-616 MEGKAI
+616 MEGKSI
-622 PDALLKKEMTDT
+622 PESLLKKEMTDT

-649 EISKFYEINSIYY
+649 EISKLYEINSIYY
-662 DLDKADIRPDAAE
+662 DLDKADIRTDAAE
-675 ELDKIVQFLS
+675 ELDKIVQFLT
-685 DNPQMN
+685 DNTQMN
-691 LELGSH
+691 LELGAH

-715 ESAVKYIIRRGIAT
+715 ESAVNYIIRRGIAK

-737 GESQLINECADGVEC
+737 GESQLINECSDGVEC

-766 ITKISTE
+766 IIKISTE

>member
-1 MVFYNPHM
+1 M

-14 ILFLLGVFFTSCHTD
+14 ILFLLGIFFTSCHTD

-40 DKGEYDLTI
+40 DKGEYELTI

-64 TNFLLGESYRLS
+64 TNFLLGESFRLS

-104 IAAKSNGNYDL
+104 MSAKSIGNYEL
-115 TKNYLTEFIK
+115 TKSYLSEFVK

-135 SEIEIENLAQIPD
+135 SEIELENLGQIPD

-159 PLTGNTAKT
+159 ALAGNTAKT

-211 GAQSIFSSALF
+211 GNQSIFSSALF

-227 DGTPVFTKDGNTVV
+227 DGTPAFTKDGSTVV

-256 VDLYISKKTAA
+256 VDLYMSKKTGNA
-267 NWSEPERLSISDSL
+267 WSEPERLSISDSI

-286 PAFSADERTLY
+286 PSFSADERTLY

-336 DELFPHVS
+336 DELFPYVS

-370 ENEIVIEHLGLPINS
+370 ESEIIVEHLGVPINS

-428 TLDIPILADTDND
+428 TTAPPPVIDT
-441 GIPDYIESD
+441 
-450 SDNDGIADSIEVG
+450 
-463 MDYKN
+463 
-468 PLDTDADGIPD
+468 L
-479 FRDNDSDN
+479 
-487 DGIPDIIEVGKV
+487 
-499 KDNPVDTD
+499 
-507 KDRIPDFRDKDSDDD
+507 
-522 GIPDTIE
+522 
-529 AINKNYNPN
+529 NK
-538 GTKLKTKIVNYF
+538 KIVNYF
-550 VQVKLVDPLGKPIES
+550 VQVKVVDPSGNPIDS
-565 VKINVRKNGQTLK
+565 VKINVRKNGQTLS
-578 NENTNKKGLIE
+578 NEKTNKKGFIE
-589 LIDLVENDELIF
+589 LIDLAENDELVF

-616 MEGKAI
+616 MEGKSI
-622 PDALLKKEMTDT
+622 PESLLKKEMTDT

-649 EISKFYEINSIYY
+649 EISKLYEINSIYY
-662 DLDKADIRPDAAE
+662 DLDKADIRTDAAE
-675 ELDKIVQFLS
+675 ELDKIVQFLT
-685 DNPQMN
+685 DNTQMN
-691 LELGSH
+691 LELGAH

-715 ESAVKYIIRRGIAT
+715 ESAVNYIIRRGIAK

-737 GESQLINECADGVEC
+737 GESQLINECSDGVEC

-766 ITKISTE
+766 IIKISTE

>member
-1 MVFYNPHM
+1 M

-14 ILFLLGVFFTSCHTD
+14 ILFLLGIFFTSCHTD

-40 DKGEYDLTI
+40 DKGEYELTI

-104 IAAKSNGNYDL
+104 ISAKSIGNYEL
-115 TKNYLTEFIK
+115 TKSYLSEFVK

-135 SEIEIENLAQIPD
+135 SEIELENLGQIPD
-148 LLKKQSPVTLQ
+148 LLKKQSPV
-159 PLTGNTAKT
+159 
-168 EFDAKKIGDELIFT
+168 
-182 SSSKPEIYKNNGLP
+182 NNGLP

-211 GAQSIFSSALF
+211 GNQSIFSSALF

-227 DGTPVFTKDGNTVV
+227 DGTPAFTKDGNTVV

-256 VDLYISKKTAA
+256 VDLYISKKTGNA
-267 NWSEPERLSISDSL
+267 WSEPERLSISDSL

-286 PAFSADERTLY
+286 PSFSADERTLY

-336 DELFPHVS
+336 DELFPYVS

-370 ENEIVIEHLGLPINS
+370 ENEIIVEHLGVPINS

-428 TLDIPILADTDND
+428 TTAPPPVIDT
-441 GIPDYIESD
+441 
-450 SDNDGIADSIEVG
+450 
-463 MDYKN
+463 
-468 PLDTDADGIPD
+468 L
-479 FRDNDSDN
+479 
-487 DGIPDIIEVGKV
+487 
-499 KDNPVDTD
+499 
-507 KDRIPDFRDKDSDDD
+507 
-522 GIPDTIE
+522 
-529 AINKNYNPN
+529 NK
-538 GTKLKTKIVNYF
+538 KIVNYF
-550 VQVKLVDPLGKPIES
+550 VQVKVVDPTGNPIDS
-565 VKINVRKNGQTLK
+565 VKINVRKNGQTLS
-578 NENTNKKGLIE
+578 NEKTNKKGFIE
-589 LIDLVENDELIF
+589 LIDLAENDELVF

-616 MEGKAI
+616 MEGKTI
-622 PDALLKKEMTDT
+622 PESLLKKEMTDT

-649 EISKFYEINSIYY
+649 EISKLYEINSIYY
-662 DLDKADIRPDAAE
+662 DLDKADIRTDAAE
-675 ELDKIVQFLS
+675 ELDKIVQFLT
-685 DNPQMN
+685 DNTQMN
-691 LELGSH
+691 LELGAH

-715 ESAVKYIIRRGIAT
+715 ESAVNYIIRRGIAK

-737 GESQLINECADGVEC
+737 GEGQLINECSDGVEC

-766 ITKISTE
+766 IIKISTE

>member
-1 MVFYNPHM
+1 M

-14 ILFLLGVFFTSCHTD
+14 ILFLLGIFFTSCHTD

-40 DKGEYDLTI
+40 DKGEYELTI

-104 IAAKSNGNYDL
+104 MAAKSIGNYEL
-115 TKNYLTEFIK
+115 TKSYLSEFVK

-135 SEIEIENLAQIPD
+135 SEIELENLGQIPD

-159 PLTGNTAKT
+159 ALTGNTSKT

-211 GAQSIFSSALF
+211 GSQSIFSSALF

-227 DGTPVFTKDGNTVV
+227 DGTPAFTKDGTTVV

-256 VDLYISKKTAA
+256 VDLYMSKKTGNA
-267 NWSEPERLSISDSL
+267 WSEPERLSISDSI

-286 PAFSADERTLY
+286 PSFSADERTLY

-336 DELFPHVS
+336 DELFPYVS

-370 ENEIVIEHLGLPINS
+370 ESEIVVEHLGVPINS

-428 TLDIPILADTDND
+428 TTAPPPVIDT
-441 GIPDYIESD
+441 
-450 SDNDGIADSIEVG
+450 
-463 MDYKN
+463 
-468 PLDTDADGIPD
+468 L
-479 FRDNDSDN
+479 
-487 DGIPDIIEVGKV
+487 
-499 KDNPVDTD
+499 
-507 KDRIPDFRDKDSDDD
+507 
-522 GIPDTIE
+522 
-529 AINKNYNPN
+529 NK
-538 GTKLKTKIVNYF
+538 KIVNYF
-550 VQVKLVDPLGKPIES
+550 VQVKVVDPTGNPIDS
-565 VKINVRKNGQTLK
+565 VKINVRKNGQTLS
-578 NENTNKKGLIE
+578 NEKTNKKGFIE
-589 LIDLVENDELIF
+589 LIDMAENDELVF

-616 MEGKAI
+616 MEGKTI
-622 PDALLKKEMTDT
+622 PESLLKKEMTDT

-649 EISKFYEINSIYY
+649 EISKLYEINSIYY
-662 DLDKADIRPDAAE
+662 DLDKADIRTDAAE
-675 ELDKIVQFLS
+675 ELDKIVQFLT
-685 DNPQMN
+685 DNTQMN
-691 LELGSH
+691 LELGAH

-715 ESAVKYIIRRGIAT
+715 ESAVNYIIRRGIT
-729 DRIKPKGY
+729 KDRIKPKGY
-737 GESQLINECADGVEC
+737 GESQLINECSDGVEC

-766 ITKISTE
+766 IIKISTE

>member
-1 MVFYNPHM
+1 M

-40 DKGEYDLTI
+40 DKGEYELTI
-49 KELLPLAQKGFQLDQ
+49 KELLPLVKKGFQLDQ
-64 TNFLLGESYRLS
+64 TNFLLGESFRLS
-76 NRITQSLP
+76 NRINQSLP
-84 YYQQAQAKGYVDKM
+84 YYQQAQTKGYVDKM
-98 LPYYMA
+98 LPYHMA
-104 IAAKSNGNYDL
+104 MAAKSIGNYEL
-115 TKNYLTEFIK
+115 TKSYLTEFVK

-135 SEIEIENLAQIPD
+135 SEIELENLGQIPD

-159 PLTGNTAKT
+159 ALTGNTSKT

-196 FLGIVKAPLKNPGEI
+196 FLGIVKAPLKNPSEI
-211 GAQSIFSSALF
+211 GNQSIFSSALL

-227 DGTPVFTKDGNTVV
+227 DGTPAFTKDGGTVV

-256 VDLYISKKTAA
+256 VDLYISKKTGNA
-267 NWSEPERLSISDSL
+267 WSEPERLSISDSL

-286 PAFSADERTLY
+286 PSFSADERTLY

-323 RPINLGSTINTPG
+323 RPINLGSVINTPG
-336 DELFPHVS
+336 DELFPYVS
-344 ANGKLYFSSDGHP
+344 TNGKLYFSSDGHP

-370 ENEIVIEHLGLPINS
+370 ENEIIVEHLGVPINS

-428 TLDIPILADTDND
+428 TTAPPPVIDTLQ
-441 GIPDYIESD
+441 
-450 SDNDGIADSIEVG
+450 
-463 MDYKN
+463 K
-468 PLDTDADGIPD
+468 
-479 FRDNDSDN
+479 
-487 DGIPDIIEVGKV
+487 
-499 KDNPVDTD
+499 
-507 KDRIPDFRDKDSDDD
+507 
-522 GIPDTIE
+522 
-529 AINKNYNPN
+529 
-538 GTKLKTKIVNYF
+538 KIVNYF
-550 VQVKLVDPLGKPIES
+550 VQVKVVDPSGSPIDS
-565 VKINVRKNGQTLK
+565 VKINVRKNGQTIS
-578 NENTNKKGLIE
+578 NENTNKRGFIE
-589 LIDLVENDELIF
+589 LIDMAENDELIF

-606 DFITVRSSFS
+606 DFITVRSSFT
-616 MEGKAI
+616 MEGKTI
-622 PDALLKKEMTDT
+622 PEALLKKEMTDT
-634 TFQVIITMDRPEIGK
+634 TFQVTITMDRPEIGK
-649 EISKFYEINSIYY
+649 EISKLYELNSIYY
-662 DLDKADIRPDAAE
+662 DLNKADIRPDAAE
-675 ELDKIVQFLS
+675 ELDKIVQFLT

-691 LELGSH
+691 LELGAH

-702 STGYNLKLSQRRA
+702 STAYNLKLSQRRA
-715 ESAVKYIIRRGIAT
+715 ESAVNYIIRRGIT
-729 DRIKPKGY
+729 KDRIKPKGY
-737 GESQLINECADGVEC
+737 GESQLINECSDGVEC

-766 ITKISTE
+766 IIKISTE

>member
-1 MVFYNPHM
+1 MIFYNPHM

-14 ILFLLGVFFTSCHTD
+14 ILFLLGVFFTSCQTD

-40 DKGEYDLTI
+40 EKGEYDLTI
-49 KELLPLAQKGFQLDQ
+49 KELLPLAQKGYQLDQ
-64 TNFLLGESYRLS
+64 TNFLLGESFRLS

-98 LPYYMA
+98 LLYYMG
-104 IAAKSNGNYDL
+104 IAAKSVGNYEL
-115 TKNYLTEFIK
+115 TKSYLSEFVK
-125 SKPSRLYQIK
+125 SKPSRSYQIK

-159 PLTGNTAKT
+159 AIIGNTSKT
-168 EFDAKKIGDELIFT
+168 EFDAKRIGDELIFT

-211 GAQSIFSSALF
+211 GNQSIFSSALF

-227 DGTPVFTKDGNTVV
+227 DGTPAFTKDGSTVV

-256 VDLYISKKTAA
+256 VDLYISKKTGAV
-267 NWSEPERLSISDSL
+267 WSEPERLSISDSL

-286 PAFSADERTLY
+286 PSFSADERTLY

-323 RPINLGSTINTPG
+323 RPINLGSVINTPG
-336 DELFPHVS
+336 DELFPYVS

-370 ENEIVIEHLGLPINS
+370 ENEIIVEHLGVPINS

-428 TLDIPILADTDND
+428 TTTPPPVIDTLH
-441 GIPDYIESD
+441 
-450 SDNDGIADSIEVG
+450 
-463 MDYKN
+463 K
-468 PLDTDADGIPD
+468 
-479 FRDNDSDN
+479 
-487 DGIPDIIEVGKV
+487 
-499 KDNPVDTD
+499 
-507 KDRIPDFRDKDSDDD
+507 
-522 GIPDTIE
+522 
-529 AINKNYNPN
+529 
-538 GTKLKTKIVNYF
+538 KIVNYF
-550 VQVKLVDPLGKPIES
+550 VQVKVVNPSGSPIDS
-565 VKINVRKNGQTLK
+565 VKINIRKNGQTLS
-578 NENTNKKGLIE
+578 NENTNKKGFIE
-589 LIDLVENDELIF
+589 LIDLAENDELVF

-616 MEGKAI
+616 MEGKTI
-622 PDALLKKEMTDT
+622 PESLLKKELTDT

-649 EISKFYEINSIYY
+649 EISKLYEINSIYY
-662 DLDKADIRPDAAE
+662 DLDKADIRADAAE
-675 ELDKIVQFLS
+675 ELDKIVQFLT

-691 LELGSH
+691 LELGAH

-715 ESAVKYIIRRGIAT
+715 ESAVNYIIRRGIAQ

-737 GESQLINECADGVEC
+737 GESQLINECSDGVEC

-766 ITKISTE
+766 IIKISAE

>member
-1 MVFYNPHM
+1 M

-14 ILFLLGVFFTSCHTD
+14 ILFLLGIFFTSCHTD

-40 DKGEYDLTI
+40 DKGEYELTI

-64 TNFLLGESYRLS
+64 TNFLMGESYRLS

-84 YYQQAQAKGYVDKM
+84 FYQQAQAKGYVDKM

-104 IAAKSNGNYDL
+104 MSAKSIGNYEL
-115 TKNYLTEFIK
+115 TKSYLSEFVK

-135 SEIEIENLAQIPD
+135 SEIELENLGQIPD
-148 LLKKQSPVTLQ
+148 LLRKQSPVTLQ
-159 PLTGNTAKT
+159 ALTGNTSKT

-211 GAQSIFSSALF
+211 GNQSIFSSALF

-227 DGTPVFTKDGNTVV
+227 DGTPAFTKDGNTVV

-256 VDLYISKKTAA
+256 VDLYMSKKTGNA
-267 NWSEPERLSISDSL
+267 WSEPERLSISDSL

-286 PAFSADERTLY
+286 PSFSADERTLY

-336 DELFPHVS
+336 DELFPYVS

-370 ENEIVIEHLGLPINS
+370 ESEIVVEHLGVPINS

-428 TLDIPILADTDND
+428 TTAPPPVIDT
-441 GIPDYIESD
+441 
-450 SDNDGIADSIEVG
+450 
-463 MDYKN
+463 
-468 PLDTDADGIPD
+468 L
-479 FRDNDSDN
+479 
-487 DGIPDIIEVGKV
+487 
-499 KDNPVDTD
+499 
-507 KDRIPDFRDKDSDDD
+507 
-522 GIPDTIE
+522 
-529 AINKNYNPN
+529 NK
-538 GTKLKTKIVNYF
+538 KIVNYF
-550 VQVKLVDPLGKPIES
+550 VQVKVVDPSGNPIDS
-565 VKINVRKNGQTLK
+565 VKINVRKNGQTLS
-578 NENTNKKGLIE
+578 NEKTNKKGFIE
-589 LIDLVENDELIF
+589 LIDMAENDELVF

-616 MEGKAI
+616 MEGKTI
-622 PDALLKKEMTDT
+622 PESLLKKEMTDT

-649 EISKFYEINSIYY
+649 EISKLYEINSIYY
-662 DLDKADIRPDAAE
+662 DLDKADIRTDAAE
-675 ELDKIVQFLS
+675 ELDKIVQFLT
-685 DNPQMN
+685 DNTQMN
-691 LELGSH
+691 LELGAH

-715 ESAVKYIIRRGIAT
+715 ESAVNYIIRRGIT
-729 DRIKPKGY
+729 KDRIKPKGY
-737 GESQLINECADGVEC
+737 GESQLINECSDGVEC

-766 ITKISTE
+766 IIKISTE

>member
-64 TNFLLGESYRLS
+64 TNYLLGESYRLS

-104 IAAKSNGNYDL
+104 ISAKSIGNYEL
-115 TKNYLTEFIK
+115 TKNYLNEFVK

-135 SEIEIENLAQIPD
+135 AEIELENLGQIPD
-148 LLKKQSPVTLQ
+148 LLKKQSPLTLE
-159 PLTGNTAKT
+159 PLKGNTSKT

-211 GAQSIFSSALF
+211 GIQSIFSSALF

-227 DGTPVFTKDGNTVV
+227 DGTPAFTKDGTTVV

-256 VDLYISKKTAA
+256 VDLYISKKTA
-267 NWSEPERLSISDSL
+267 NTWSEPERLSISDSL

-286 PAFSADERTLY
+286 PSFSADERTLY

-336 DELFPHVS
+336 DELFPYVS

-370 ENEIVIEHLGLPINS
+370 ENEIIVEHLGVPINS

-422 SEDRWW
+422 TEDRWW
-428 TLDIPILADTDND
+428 TTAPPPVIDT
-441 GIPDYIESD
+441 
-450 SDNDGIADSIEVG
+450 
-463 MDYKN
+463 
-468 PLDTDADGIPD
+468 L
-479 FRDNDSDN
+479 
-487 DGIPDIIEVGKV
+487 
-499 KDNPVDTD
+499 
-507 KDRIPDFRDKDSDDD
+507 
-522 GIPDTIE
+522 
-529 AINKNYNPN
+529 NK
-538 GTKLKTKIVNYF
+538 KIVNYF
-550 VQVKLVDPLGKPIES
+550 VQVKVVDPTGNPIDS
-565 VKINVRKNGQTLK
+565 VKINVRKNGQTLS
-578 NENTNKKGLIE
+578 NEKTNKKGFIE
-589 LIDLVENDELIF
+589 LIDMAENDELVF

-616 MEGKAI
+616 MEGKTI
-622 PDALLKKEMTDT
+622 PESFLKKEMTDT

-649 EISKFYEINSIYY
+649 EISKLYEINSIYY

-691 LELGSH
+691 LELGAH

-702 STGYNLKLSQRRA
+702 STPYNLKLSQRRA

-737 GESQLINECADGVEC
+737 GESQLINECSDGVEC

-766 ITKISTE
+766 IIKISTEQNG

>member
-1 MVFYNPHM
+1 M

-14 ILFLLGVFFTSCHTD
+14 ILFLLGIFFTSCHTD

-40 DKGEYDLTI
+40 DKGEYELTI

-84 YYQQAQAKGYVDKM
+84 YYQQAQAKGYTDKM

-104 IAAKSNGNYDL
+104 MSAKSIGNYEL
-115 TKNYLTEFIK
+115 TKSYLSEFVK

-135 SEIEIENLAQIPD
+135 SEIELENLGQIPD

-159 PLTGNTAKT
+159 ALTGNTSKT

-211 GAQSIFSSALF
+211 GNQSIFSSALF

-227 DGTPVFTKDGNTVV
+227 DGTPAFTKDGSTVV

-256 VDLYISKKTAA
+256 VDLYMSKKTGNA
-267 NWSEPERLSISDSL
+267 WSEPERLSISDSL

-286 PAFSADERTLY
+286 PSFSADERTLY

-336 DELFPHVS
+336 DELFPYVS

-370 ENEIVIEHLGLPINS
+370 ESEIIVEHLGVPINS

-428 TLDIPILADTDND
+428 TTAPPPVIDT
-441 GIPDYIESD
+441 
-450 SDNDGIADSIEVG
+450 
-463 MDYKN
+463 
-468 PLDTDADGIPD
+468 L
-479 FRDNDSDN
+479 
-487 DGIPDIIEVGKV
+487 
-499 KDNPVDTD
+499 
-507 KDRIPDFRDKDSDDD
+507 
-522 GIPDTIE
+522 
-529 AINKNYNPN
+529 NK
-538 GTKLKTKIVNYF
+538 KIVNYF
-550 VQVKLVDPLGKPIES
+550 VQVKVVDPSGNPIDS
-565 VKINVRKNGQTLK
+565 VKINVRKNGQTLS
-578 NENTNKKGLIE
+578 NEKTNKKGFIE
-589 LIDLVENDELIF
+589 LIDMAENDELVF

-616 MEGKAI
+616 MEGKTI
-622 PDALLKKEMTDT
+622 PESLLKKEITDT

-649 EISKFYEINSIYY
+649 EISKLYEINSIYY
-662 DLDKADIRPDAAE
+662 DLDKADIRTDAAE
-675 ELDKIVQFLS
+675 ELDKIVQFLT
-685 DNPQMN
+685 DNTQMN
-691 LELGSH
+691 LELGAH

-715 ESAVKYIIRRGIAT
+715 ESAVNYIIRRGIT
-729 DRIKPKGY
+729 KDRIKPKGY
-737 GESQLINECADGVEC
+737 GESQLINECSDGVEC

-766 ITKISTE
+766 IIKISTE

>member
-1 MVFYNPHM
+1 
-9 FKKYS
+9 
-14 ILFLLGVFFTSCHTD
+14 
-29 KLSNKK
+29 
-35 ALKHF
+35 
-40 DKGEYDLTI
+40 
-49 KELLPLAQKGFQLDQ
+49 
-64 TNFLLGESYRLS
+64 
-76 NRITQSLP
+76 
-84 YYQQAQAKGYVDKM
+84 
-98 LPYYMA
+98 MA
-104 IAAKSNGNYDL
+104 MAAKSIGNYEL
-115 TKNYLTEFIK
+115 TKSYLSEFVK

-135 SEIEIENLAQIPD
+135 SEIELENLGQIPD

-159 PLTGNTAKT
+159 ALSGNTSKT

-211 GAQSIFSSALF
+211 GNQSIFSSALF

-227 DGTPVFTKDGNTVV
+227 DGTPAFTKDGSTVV

-256 VDLYISKKTAA
+256 VDLYMSKKTGNA
-267 NWSEPERLSISDSL
+267 WSEPERLSISDSI

-286 PAFSADERTLY
+286 PSFSADERTLY

-336 DELFPHVS
+336 DELFPYVS

-370 ENEIVIEHLGLPINS
+370 ENEIIVEHLGVPINS

-428 TLDIPILADTDND
+428 TTAPPPVIDT
-441 GIPDYIESD
+441 
-450 SDNDGIADSIEVG
+450 
-463 MDYKN
+463 
-468 PLDTDADGIPD
+468 L
-479 FRDNDSDN
+479 
-487 DGIPDIIEVGKV
+487 
-499 KDNPVDTD
+499 
-507 KDRIPDFRDKDSDDD
+507 
-522 GIPDTIE
+522 
-529 AINKNYNPN
+529 NK
-538 GTKLKTKIVNYF
+538 KIVNYF
-550 VQVKLVDPLGKPIES
+550 VQVKVVDPTGNPIDS
-565 VKINVRKNGQTLK
+565 VKINVRKNGQTLS
-578 NENTNKKGLIE
+578 NEKTNKKGFIE
-589 LIDLVENDELIF
+589 LIDLAENDELVF

-616 MEGKAI
+616 MEGKTI
-622 PDALLKKEMTDT
+622 PESLLKKEMTDT

-649 EISKFYEINSIYY
+649 EISKLYEINSIYY
-662 DLDKADIRPDAAE
+662 DLDKADIRTDAAE
-675 ELDKIVQFLS
+675 ELDKIVQFLT
-685 DNPQMN
+685 DNTQMN
-691 LELGSH
+691 LELGAH

-715 ESAVKYIIRRGIAT
+715 ESAVNYIIRRGIAK

-737 GESQLINECADGVEC
+737 GEGQLINECSDGVEC

-766 ITKISTE
+766 IIKISTE

>member
-1 MVFYNPHM
+1 M

-14 ILFLLGVFFTSCHTD
+14 ILFLLGIFFTSCHTD

-40 DKGEYDLTI
+40 DKGEYELTI

-84 YYQQAQAKGYVDKM
+84 FYQQAQAKGYVDKM

-104 IAAKSNGNYDL
+104 MSAKSIGNYEL
-115 TKNYLTEFIK
+115 TKSYLSEFVK

-135 SEIEIENLAQIPD
+135 SEIELENLVQIPD
-148 LLKKQSPVTLQ
+148 LLKKQSPVTIQ
-159 PLTGNTAKT
+159 ALTGNTAKT

-211 GAQSIFSSALF
+211 GNQSIFSSALF

-227 DGTPVFTKDGNTVV
+227 DGTPAFTKDGNTVV

-256 VDLYISKKTAA
+256 VDLYMSKKTGNA
-267 NWSEPERLSISDSL
+267 WSEPERLSISDSL

-286 PAFSADERTLY
+286 PSFSADERTLY

-336 DELFPHVS
+336 DELFPYVS

-370 ENEIVIEHLGLPINS
+370 ESEIVVEHLGVPINS

-428 TLDIPILADTDND
+428 TTAPPPVIDT
-441 GIPDYIESD
+441 
-450 SDNDGIADSIEVG
+450 
-463 MDYKN
+463 
-468 PLDTDADGIPD
+468 L
-479 FRDNDSDN
+479 
-487 DGIPDIIEVGKV
+487 
-499 KDNPVDTD
+499 
-507 KDRIPDFRDKDSDDD
+507 
-522 GIPDTIE
+522 
-529 AINKNYNPN
+529 NK
-538 GTKLKTKIVNYF
+538 KIVNYF
-550 VQVKLVDPLGKPIES
+550 VQVKVVDPTGNPIDS
-565 VKINVRKNGQTLK
+565 VKINVRKNGQTLS
-578 NENTNKKGLIE
+578 NEKTNKKGFIE
-589 LIDLVENDELIF
+589 LIDMAENDELVF

-616 MEGKAI
+616 MEGKTI
-622 PDALLKKEMTDT
+622 PESLLKKEMTDT

-649 EISKFYEINSIYY
+649 EISKLYEINSIYY
-662 DLDKADIRPDAAE
+662 DLDKADIRTDAAE
-675 ELDKIVQFLS
+675 ELDKIVQFLT
-685 DNPQMN
+685 DNTQMN
-691 LELGSH
+691 LELGAH

-715 ESAVKYIIRRGIAT
+715 ESAVNYIIRRGIT
-729 DRIKPKGY
+729 KDRIKPKGY
-737 GESQLINECADGVEC
+737 GESQLINECSDGVEC

-766 ITKISTE
+766 IIKISTE

>member
-1 MVFYNPHM
+1 M

-64 TNFLLGESYRLS
+64 TNYLLGESYRLS

-104 IAAKSNGNYDL
+104 ISAKSIGNYEL
-115 TKNYLTEFIK
+115 TKSYLNEFVK

-135 SEIEIENLAQIPD
+135 SEIELENLSQIPD

-159 PLTGNTAKT
+159 ALTGNTSKT

-196 FLGIVKAPLKNPGEI
+196 FLGIVKAPLKNTGEI
-211 GAQSIFSSALF
+211 GNQSIFSSALF

-227 DGTPVFTKDGNTVV
+227 DGTPAFTKDGTTVV

-256 VDLYISKKTAA
+256 VDLYISKKTA
-267 NWSEPERLSISDSL
+267 NTWSEPERLSISDSL

-286 PAFSADERTLY
+286 PCFSADERTLY

-336 DELFPHVS
+336 DELFPYVS
-344 ANGKLYFSSDGHP
+344 AYGKLYFSSDGHP

-370 ENEIVIEHLGLPINS
+370 ENEIIVEHLGVPINS

-422 SEDRWW
+422 TEDRWW
-428 TLDIPILADTDND
+428 TTAPPPVIDT
-441 GIPDYIESD
+441 
-450 SDNDGIADSIEVG
+450 
-463 MDYKN
+463 
-468 PLDTDADGIPD
+468 L
-479 FRDNDSDN
+479 
-487 DGIPDIIEVGKV
+487 
-499 KDNPVDTD
+499 
-507 KDRIPDFRDKDSDDD
+507 
-522 GIPDTIE
+522 
-529 AINKNYNPN
+529 NK
-538 GTKLKTKIVNYF
+538 KIVNYF
-550 VQVKLVDPLGKPIES
+550 VQVKVVDPTGNPIDS
-565 VKINVRKNGQTLK
+565 VKINVRKNGQTLS
-578 NENTNKKGLIE
+578 NEKTNKKGFIE
-589 LIDLVENDELIF
+589 LIDMAENDELVF

-616 MEGKAI
+616 MEGKTI
-622 PDALLKKEMTDT
+622 PESFLKKEMTDT

-649 EISKFYEINSIYY
+649 EISKLYEINSIYY

-691 LELGSH
+691 LELGAH

-702 STGYNLKLSQRRA
+702 STPYNLKLSQRRA

-737 GESQLINECADGVEC
+737 GESQLINECSDGVEC

-766 ITKISTE
+766 IIKISTEQNG

>member
-1 MVFYNPHM
+1 MAFYNPHM

-14 ILFLLGVFFTSCHTD
+14 ILFLMGIFFTSCHTD

-40 DKGEYDLTI
+40 DKGEYELTI

-104 IAAKSNGNYDL
+104 MAAKSIGNYEL
-115 TKNYLTEFIK
+115 TKSYLSEFVK

-135 SEIEIENLAQIPD
+135 SEIELENLGQIPD

-159 PLTGNTAKT
+159 ALSGNTSKT

-211 GAQSIFSSALF
+211 GNQSIFSSALF

-227 DGTPVFTKDGNTVV
+227 DGTPAFTKDGSTVV

-256 VDLYISKKTAA
+256 VDLYKSKKTGNA
-267 NWSEPERLSISDSL
+267 WSEPERLSISDSI

-286 PAFSADERTLY
+286 PSFSADERTLY

-336 DELFPHVS
+336 DELFPYVS

-370 ENEIVIEHLGLPINS
+370 ENEIIVEHLGVPINS

-428 TLDIPILADTDND
+428 TTAPPPVIDT
-441 GIPDYIESD
+441 
-450 SDNDGIADSIEVG
+450 V
-463 MDYKN
+463 
-468 PLDTDADGIPD
+468 
-479 FRDNDSDN
+479 
-487 DGIPDIIEVGKV
+487 
-499 KDNPVDTD
+499 
-507 KDRIPDFRDKDSDDD
+507 
-522 GIPDTIE
+522 
-529 AINKNYNPN
+529 NK
-538 GTKLKTKIVNYF
+538 KIVNYF
-550 VQVKLVDPLGKPIES
+550 VQVKVVDPSGNPIDS
-565 VKINVRKNGQTLK
+565 VKINVRKNGQTLS
-578 NENTNKKGLIE
+578 NEKTNKKGFIE
-589 LIDLVENDELIF
+589 LIDMAENDELVF

-616 MEGKAI
+616 MEGKTI
-622 PDALLKKEMTDT
+622 PESLLKKEMTDT

-649 EISKFYEINSIYY
+649 EISKLYEINSIYY
-662 DLDKADIRPDAAE
+662 DLDKADIRTDAAE
-675 ELDKIVQFLS
+675 ELDKIVQFLT
-685 DNPQMN
+685 DNTQMN
-691 LELGSH
+691 LELGAH

-715 ESAVKYIIRRGIAT
+715 ESAVNYIIRRGIAK

-737 GESQLINECADGVEC
+737 GEGQLINECSDGVEC

-766 ITKISTE
+766 IIKISTE

>member
-1 MVFYNPHM
+1 M

-14 ILFLLGVFFTSCHTD
+14 ILFLLGIFFTSCHTD

-40 DKGEYDLTI
+40 DKGEYELTI

-84 YYQQAQAKGYVDKM
+84 YYQQAQAKGYTDKM

-104 IAAKSNGNYDL
+104 MSAKSIGNYEL
-115 TKNYLTEFIK
+115 TKSYLSEFVK

-135 SEIEIENLAQIPD
+135 SEIELENLGQIPD

-159 PLTGNTAKT
+159 ALTGNTSKT

-211 GAQSIFSSALF
+211 GNQSIFSSALF

-227 DGTPVFTKDGNTVV
+227 DGTPAFTKDGSTVV
-241 FARGNTGKSKDPSPD
+241 FARGNTGRSKDPSPD
-256 VDLYISKKTAA
+256 VDLYMSKKTGNA
-267 NWSEPERLSISDSL
+267 WSEPERLSISDSL

-286 PAFSADERTLY
+286 PSFSADERTLY

-336 DELFPHVS
+336 DELFPYVS

-370 ENEIVIEHLGLPINS
+370 ESEIIVEHLGVPINS

-428 TLDIPILADTDND
+428 TTAPPPVIDT
-441 GIPDYIESD
+441 
-450 SDNDGIADSIEVG
+450 
-463 MDYKN
+463 
-468 PLDTDADGIPD
+468 L
-479 FRDNDSDN
+479 
-487 DGIPDIIEVGKV
+487 
-499 KDNPVDTD
+499 
-507 KDRIPDFRDKDSDDD
+507 
-522 GIPDTIE
+522 
-529 AINKNYNPN
+529 NK
-538 GTKLKTKIVNYF
+538 KIVNYF
-550 VQVKLVDPLGKPIES
+550 VQVKVVDPSGNPIDS
-565 VKINVRKNGQTLK
+565 VKINVRKNGQTLS
-578 NENTNKKGLIE
+578 NEKTNKKGFIE
-589 LIDLVENDELIF
+589 LIDMAENDELVF

-616 MEGKAI
+616 MEGKTI
-622 PDALLKKEMTDT
+622 PESLLKKEITDT

-649 EISKFYEINSIYY
+649 EISKLYEINSIYY
-662 DLDKADIRPDAAE
+662 DLDKADIRTDAAE
-675 ELDKIVQFLS
+675 ELDKIVQFLT
-685 DNPQMN
+685 DNTQMN
-691 LELGSH
+691 LELGAH

-715 ESAVKYIIRRGIAT
+715 ESAVNYIIRRGIT
-729 DRIKPKGY
+729 KDRIKPKGY
-737 GESQLINECADGVEC
+737 GESQLINECSDGVEC

-766 ITKISTE
+766 IIKISTE

>member
-14 ILFLLGVFFTSCHTD
+14 ILFLLGIFFTSCHTD

-64 TNFLLGESYRLS
+64 TNYLLGESYRLS

-104 IAAKSNGNYDL
+104 ISAKSIGNYEL
-115 TKNYLTEFIK
+115 TKSYLNEFVK

-135 SEIEIENLAQIPD
+135 SEIELENLGQIPD

-159 PLTGNTAKT
+159 ALTGNTSKT

-211 GAQSIFSSALF
+211 GNQSIFSSALF

-227 DGTPVFTKDGNTVV
+227 DGTPAFTKDGTTVV

-256 VDLYISKKTAA
+256 VDLYISKKTA
-267 NWSEPERLSISDSL
+267 NTWSEPERLSISDSL

-286 PAFSADERTLY
+286 PSFSADERTLY

-336 DELFPHVS
+336 DELFPYVS

-370 ENEIVIEHLGLPINS
+370 ETEIVVEHLGVPINS

-428 TLDIPILADTDND
+428 TTAPPPVIDT
-441 GIPDYIESD
+441 
-450 SDNDGIADSIEVG
+450 
-463 MDYKN
+463 
-468 PLDTDADGIPD
+468 L
-479 FRDNDSDN
+479 
-487 DGIPDIIEVGKV
+487 
-499 KDNPVDTD
+499 
-507 KDRIPDFRDKDSDDD
+507 
-522 GIPDTIE
+522 
-529 AINKNYNPN
+529 NK
-538 GTKLKTKIVNYF
+538 KIVNYF
-550 VQVKLVDPLGKPIES
+550 VQVKVVDPSGNPIDS
-565 VKINVRKNGQTLK
+565 VKINVRKNGQTLS
-578 NENTNKKGLIE
+578 NEKTNKKGFIE
-589 LIDLVENDELIF
+589 LIDLAENDELVF

-616 MEGKAI
+616 MEGKTI
-622 PDALLKKEMTDT
+622 PESLLKKEMTDT
-634 TFQVIITMDRPEIGK
+634 TFQVTITMDRPEIGK
-649 EISKFYEINSIYY
+649 EISKLYEINSIYY

-685 DNPQMN
+685 DNTQMN
-691 LELGSH
+691 LELGAH

-715 ESAVKYIIRRGIAT
+715 ESAVNYIIRRGIT
-729 DRIKPKGY
+729 KDRIKPKGY
-737 GESQLINECADGVEC
+737 GESQLINECSDGVEC

-766 ITKISTE
+766 IIKISTE

>member
-1 MVFYNPHM
+1 
-9 FKKYS
+9 
-14 ILFLLGVFFTSCHTD
+14 
-29 KLSNKK
+29 
-35 ALKHF
+35 
-40 DKGEYDLTI
+40 
-49 KELLPLAQKGFQLDQ
+49 
-64 TNFLLGESYRLS
+64 
-76 NRITQSLP
+76 
-84 YYQQAQAKGYVDKM
+84 YYQQAQTKGYVDKM

-104 IAAKSNGNYDL
+104 MAAKSIGNYEL
-115 TKNYLTEFIK
+115 TKSYLSEFVK

-135 SEIEIENLAQIPD
+135 SEIELENLGQIPD

-159 PLTGNTAKT
+159 ALAGNTAKT

-211 GAQSIFSSALF
+211 GNQSIFSSALF

-227 DGTPVFTKDGNTVV
+227 DGTPAFTKDGSTVV

-256 VDLYISKKTAA
+256 VDLYMSKKTGNA
-267 NWSEPERLSISDSL
+267 WSEPERLSISDSI

-286 PAFSADERTLY
+286 PSFSADERTLY

-336 DELFPHVS
+336 DELFPYVS

-370 ENEIVIEHLGLPINS
+370 ENKIIVEHLGVPINS

-428 TLDIPILADTDND
+428 TTAPPPVIDT
-441 GIPDYIESD
+441 
-450 SDNDGIADSIEVG
+450 
-463 MDYKN
+463 
-468 PLDTDADGIPD
+468 L
-479 FRDNDSDN
+479 
-487 DGIPDIIEVGKV
+487 
-499 KDNPVDTD
+499 
-507 KDRIPDFRDKDSDDD
+507 
-522 GIPDTIE
+522 
-529 AINKNYNPN
+529 NK
-538 GTKLKTKIVNYF
+538 KIVNYF
-550 VQVKLVDPLGKPIES
+550 VQVKVVDPSGNSIDS
-565 VKINVRKNGQTLK
+565 VKINVRKNGQTLS
-578 NENTNKKGLIE
+578 NEKTNKKGFIE
-589 LIDLVENDELIF
+589 LIDLAENDELVF

-616 MEGKAI
+616 MEGKTI
-622 PDALLKKEMTDT
+622 PESLLKKEMTDT

-649 EISKFYEINSIYY
+649 EISKLYEINSIYY
-662 DLDKADIRPDAAE
+662 DLDKADIRTDAAE
-675 ELDKIVQFLS
+675 ELDKIVQFLT
-685 DNPQMN
+685 DNTQMN
-691 LELGSH
+691 LELGAH

-715 ESAVKYIIRRGIAT
+715 ESAVSYIIRRGIAK

-737 GESQLINECADGVEC
+737 GEGQLINECSDGVEC

-766 ITKISTE
+766 IIKISTE

>member
-1 MVFYNPHM
+1 MAFYNPHM

-14 ILFLLGVFFTSCHTD
+14 ILFLLGIFFTSCHTD

-40 DKGEYDLTI
+40 DKGEYELTI

-84 YYQQAQAKGYVDKM
+84 FYQQAQDKGYVDKM
-98 LPYYMA
+98 LPYYKAMS
-104 IAAKSNGNYDL
+104 AKSIGNYEL
-115 TKNYLTEFIK
+115 TKSYLSEFVK

-135 SEIEIENLAQIPD
+135 SEIELENLGQIPD

-159 PLTGNTAKT
+159 ALSGNTSKT

-211 GAQSIFSSALF
+211 GNQSIFSSALF

-227 DGTPVFTKDGNTVV
+227 DGTPAFTKDGSTVV

-256 VDLYISKKTAA
+256 VDLYMSKKTGNA
-267 NWSEPERLSISDSL
+267 WSEPERLSISDSI

-286 PAFSADERTLY
+286 PSFSADERTLY

-336 DELFPHVS
+336 DELFPYVS

-370 ENEIVIEHLGLPINS
+370 ENEIIVEHLGVPINS

-428 TLDIPILADTDND
+428 TTAPPPVIDT
-441 GIPDYIESD
+441 
-450 SDNDGIADSIEVG
+450 V
-463 MDYKN
+463 
-468 PLDTDADGIPD
+468 
-479 FRDNDSDN
+479 
-487 DGIPDIIEVGKV
+487 
-499 KDNPVDTD
+499 
-507 KDRIPDFRDKDSDDD
+507 
-522 GIPDTIE
+522 
-529 AINKNYNPN
+529 NK
-538 GTKLKTKIVNYF
+538 KIVNYF
-550 VQVKLVDPLGKPIES
+550 VQVKVVDPSGNPIDS
-565 VKINVRKNGQTLK
+565 VKINVRKNGQTLS
-578 NENTNKKGLIE
+578 NEKTNKKGFIE
-589 LIDLVENDELIF
+589 LIDMAENDELVF

-616 MEGKAI
+616 MEGKTI
-622 PDALLKKEMTDT
+622 PESLLKKEMTDT

-649 EISKFYEINSIYY
+649 EISKLYEINSIYY
-662 DLDKADIRPDAAE
+662 DLDKADIRTDAAE
-675 ELDKIVQFLS
+675 ELDKIVQFLT
-685 DNPQMN
+685 DNTQMN
-691 LELGSH
+691 LELGAH

-715 ESAVKYIIRRGIAT
+715 ESAVNYIIRRGIAK

-737 GESQLINECADGVEC
+737 GEGQLINECSDGVEC

-766 ITKISTE
+766 IIKISTE

>member
-1 MVFYNPHM
+1 M

-14 ILFLLGVFFTSCHTD
+14 ILFLLGIFFTSCQTD

-40 DKGEYDLTI
+40 DKGEYELTI

-84 YYQQAQAKGYVDKM
+84 YYQQAQAKGYLDKM

-104 IAAKSNGNYDL
+104 MSAKSIGNYEL
-115 TKNYLTEFIK
+115 TKSYLSEFVK
-125 SKPSRLYQIK
+125 SNPSRLYQIK
-135 SEIEIENLAQIPD
+135 SEIELENLGQIPE

-159 PLTGNTAKT
+159 ALAGNTAKT

-211 GAQSIFSSALF
+211 GNQSIFSSALF

-227 DGTPVFTKDGNTVV
+227 DGTPAFTKDGGTVV

-256 VDLYISKKTAA
+256 VDLYMSKKTGNA
-267 NWSEPERLSISDSL
+267 WSEPERLSISDSI

-286 PAFSADERTLY
+286 PSFSADERTLY

-336 DELFPHVS
+336 DELFPYVS

-370 ENEIVIEHLGLPINS
+370 ENEIIVEHLGVPINS

-428 TLDIPILADTDND
+428 TTAPPPVIDT
-441 GIPDYIESD
+441 
-450 SDNDGIADSIEVG
+450 
-463 MDYKN
+463 
-468 PLDTDADGIPD
+468 L
-479 FRDNDSDN
+479 
-487 DGIPDIIEVGKV
+487 
-499 KDNPVDTD
+499 
-507 KDRIPDFRDKDSDDD
+507 
-522 GIPDTIE
+522 
-529 AINKNYNPN
+529 NK
-538 GTKLKTKIVNYF
+538 KIVNYF
-550 VQVKLVDPLGKPIES
+550 VQVKVVDPSGNPIDS
-565 VKINVRKNGQTLK
+565 VKINVRKNGQTLS
-578 NENTNKKGLIE
+578 NEKTNKKGFIE
-589 LIDLVENDELIF
+589 LIDLAENDELVF

-616 MEGKAI
+616 MEGKTI
-622 PDALLKKEMTDT
+622 PESLLKKEMTDT

-649 EISKFYEINSIYY
+649 EISKLYEINSIYY
-662 DLDKADIRPDAAE
+662 DLDKADIRTDAAE
-675 ELDKIVQFLS
+675 ELDKIVQFLT
-685 DNPQMN
+685 DNTQMN
-691 LELGSH
+691 LELGAH

-715 ESAVKYIIRRGIAT
+715 ESAVNYIIRRGIAK

-737 GESQLINECADGVEC
+737 GEGQLINECSDGVEC

-766 ITKISTE
+766 IIKISTE

>member
-14 ILFLLGVFFTSCHTD
+14 ILFLLGIFFTSCHTD

-64 TNFLLGESYRLS
+64 TNYLLGESYRLS

-104 IAAKSNGNYDL
+104 ISAKSIGNYEL
-115 TKNYLTEFIK
+115 TKSYLNEFVK

-135 SEIEIENLAQIPD
+135 SEIELENLGQIPD

-159 PLTGNTAKT
+159 ALTGNTPKT

-211 GAQSIFSSALF
+211 GNQSIFSSALF

-227 DGTPVFTKDGNTVV
+227 DGTPAFTKDGTTVV

-256 VDLYISKKTAA
+256 VDLYISKKSA
-267 NWSEPERLSISDSL
+267 NTWSEPERLSISDSL

-286 PAFSADERTLY
+286 PSFSADERTLY

-336 DELFPHVS
+336 DELFPYVS

-370 ENEIVIEHLGLPINS
+370 ENEIIVEHLGVPINS

-428 TLDIPILADTDND
+428 TTAPPPVIDT
-441 GIPDYIESD
+441 
-450 SDNDGIADSIEVG
+450 
-463 MDYKN
+463 
-468 PLDTDADGIPD
+468 L
-479 FRDNDSDN
+479 
-487 DGIPDIIEVGKV
+487 
-499 KDNPVDTD
+499 
-507 KDRIPDFRDKDSDDD
+507 
-522 GIPDTIE
+522 
-529 AINKNYNPN
+529 NK
-538 GTKLKTKIVNYF
+538 KIVNYF
-550 VQVKLVDPLGKPIES
+550 VQVKVVDPSGNSIDS
-565 VKINVRKNGQTLK
+565 VKINVRKNGQTLS
-578 NENTNKKGLIE
+578 NEKTNKKGLIE
-589 LIDLVENDELIF
+589 LIDLAENDELVF

-616 MEGKAI
+616 MEGKTI
-622 PDALLKKEMTDT
+622 PESLLKKEMTDT

-649 EISKFYEINSIYY
+649 EISKLYEINSIYY

-691 LELGSH
+691 LELGAH

-737 GESQLINECADGVEC
+737 GESQLINECSDGVEC

-766 ITKISTE
+766 IIKISTE

>member
-1 MVFYNPHM
+1 M

-14 ILFLLGVFFTSCHTD
+14 ILFLLGIFFTSCHTD

-40 DKGEYDLTI
+40 DKGEYELTI

-104 IAAKSNGNYDL
+104 MSAKSIGNYEL
-115 TKNYLTEFIK
+115 TKSYLSEFVK

-135 SEIEIENLAQIPD
+135 SEIELENLVQIPD
-148 LLKKQSPVTLQ
+148 LLKKQSPVTIQ
-159 PLTGNTAKT
+159 ALTGNTAKT

-211 GAQSIFSSALF
+211 GNQSIFSSALF

-227 DGTPVFTKDGNTVV
+227 DGTPAFTKDGSTVV

-256 VDLYISKKTAA
+256 VDLYMSKKTGNA
-267 NWSEPERLSISDSL
+267 WSEPERLSISDSL

-286 PAFSADERTLY
+286 PSFSADERTLY

-336 DELFPHVS
+336 DELFPYVS

-370 ENEIVIEHLGLPINS
+370 ESEIVVEHLGVPINS

-428 TLDIPILADTDND
+428 TTAPPPVIDT
-441 GIPDYIESD
+441 
-450 SDNDGIADSIEVG
+450 
-463 MDYKN
+463 
-468 PLDTDADGIPD
+468 L
-479 FRDNDSDN
+479 
-487 DGIPDIIEVGKV
+487 
-499 KDNPVDTD
+499 
-507 KDRIPDFRDKDSDDD
+507 
-522 GIPDTIE
+522 
-529 AINKNYNPN
+529 NK
-538 GTKLKTKIVNYF
+538 KIVNYF
-550 VQVKLVDPLGKPIES
+550 VQVKVVDPSGNPIDS
-565 VKINVRKNGQTLK
+565 VKINVRKNGQTLS
-578 NENTNKKGLIE
+578 NEKTNKKGFIE
-589 LIDLVENDELIF
+589 LIDMAENDELVF

-616 MEGKAI
+616 MEGKTI
-622 PDALLKKEMTDT
+622 PESLLKKEMTDT

-649 EISKFYEINSIYY
+649 EISKLYEINSIYY
-662 DLDKADIRPDAAE
+662 DLDKADIRTDAAE
-675 ELDKIVQFLS
+675 ELDKIVQFLT
-685 DNPQMN
+685 DNTQMN
-691 LELGSH
+691 LELGAH

-715 ESAVKYIIRRGIAT
+715 ESAVNYIIRRGIT
-729 DRIKPKGY
+729 KDRIKPKGY
-737 GESQLINECADGVEC
+737 GESQLINECSDGVEC

-766 ITKISTE
+766 IIKISTE

>member
-1 MVFYNPHM
+1 M
-9 FKKYS
+9 
-14 ILFLLGVFFTSCHTD
+14 FLLGIFFTSCHTD

-40 DKGEYDLTI
+40 EKGEYELTI
-49 KELLPLAQKGFQLDQ
+49 KELLPLVQKGFQLDQ
-64 TNFLLGESYRLS
+64 TNFLLGESFRLS
-76 NRITQSLP
+76 NRISQSLP

-104 IAAKSNGNYDL
+104 MATKSIGNYEL
-115 TKNYLTEFIK
+115 TKSYLSEFIK

-135 SEIEIENLAQIPD
+135 SEIELENLDQIPD

-159 PLTGNTAKT
+159 ALSGNTAKT

-211 GAQSIFSSALF
+211 GSQSIFSSALF

-227 DGTPVFTKDGNTVV
+227 DGTPAFTKDGSTVV

-256 VDLYISKKTAA
+256 VDLYISKKTGNA
-267 NWSEPERLSISDSL
+267 WSEPERLIISDSI

-286 PAFSADERTLY
+286 PSFSADERTLY

-336 DELFPHVS
+336 DELFPYVS

-370 ENEIVIEHLGLPINS
+370 ENEIIVEHLGVPINS

-428 TLDIPILADTDND
+428 TTAPPPVIDT
-441 GIPDYIESD
+441 
-450 SDNDGIADSIEVG
+450 
-463 MDYKN
+463 
-468 PLDTDADGIPD
+468 L
-479 FRDNDSDN
+479 
-487 DGIPDIIEVGKV
+487 
-499 KDNPVDTD
+499 
-507 KDRIPDFRDKDSDDD
+507 
-522 GIPDTIE
+522 
-529 AINKNYNPN
+529 NK
-538 GTKLKTKIVNYF
+538 KIVNYF
-550 VQVKLVDPLGKPIES
+550 VQVKVVDPSGNPIDS
-565 VKINVRKNGQTLK
+565 VKINVRKNGQTLS
-578 NENTNKKGLIE
+578 NEKTNKKGFIE
-589 LIDLVENDELIF
+589 LIDLAENDELIF

-616 MEGKAI
+616 MDGKTI
-622 PDALLKKEMTDT
+622 PESLLKKEMTDT

-649 EISKFYEINSIYY
+649 EISKLYEINSIYY
-662 DLDKADIRPDAAE
+662 DLDKADIRTDAAE
-675 ELDKIVQFLS
+675 ELDKIVQFLT
-685 DNPQMN
+685 DNTQMN
-691 LELGSH
+691 LELGAH

-715 ESAVKYIIRRGIAT
+715 ESAVNYIIRRGIAK

-737 GESQLINECADGVEC
+737 GESQLINECSDGVEC

-766 ITKISTE
+766 IIKISTE

>member
-14 ILFLLGVFFTSCHTD
+14 ILFLLGIFFTSCHTD

-64 TNFLLGESYRLS
+64 TNYLLGESYRLS

-104 IAAKSNGNYDL
+104 ISAKSIGNYEL
-115 TKNYLTEFIK
+115 TKSYLNEFVK

-135 SEIEIENLAQIPD
+135 SEIELENLGQIPD

-159 PLTGNTAKT
+159 ALTGNTSKT

-182 SSSKPEIYKNNGLP
+182 SSFKPEIYKNNGLP

-211 GAQSIFSSALF
+211 GNQSIFSSALF

-227 DGTPVFTKDGNTVV
+227 DGTPAFTKDGTTVV

-256 VDLYISKKTAA
+256 VDLYISKKTA
-267 NWSEPERLSISDSL
+267 NTWSEPERLSISDSL

-286 PAFSADERTLY
+286 PCFSADERTLY

-336 DELFPHVS
+336 DELFPYVS

-370 ENEIVIEHLGLPINS
+370 ETEIVVEHLGVPINS

-428 TLDIPILADTDND
+428 TTAPPPVIDT
-441 GIPDYIESD
+441 
-450 SDNDGIADSIEVG
+450 
-463 MDYKN
+463 
-468 PLDTDADGIPD
+468 L
-479 FRDNDSDN
+479 
-487 DGIPDIIEVGKV
+487 
-499 KDNPVDTD
+499 
-507 KDRIPDFRDKDSDDD
+507 
-522 GIPDTIE
+522 
-529 AINKNYNPN
+529 NK
-538 GTKLKTKIVNYF
+538 KIVNYF
-550 VQVKLVDPLGKPIES
+550 VQVKVVDPSGNPIDS
-565 VKINVRKNGQTLK
+565 VKINVRKNGQTLS
-578 NENTNKKGLIE
+578 NEKTNKKGFIE
-589 LIDLVENDELIF
+589 LIDLAENDELVF

-616 MEGKAI
+616 MEGKTI
-622 PDALLKKEMTDT
+622 PESLLKKEMTDT
-634 TFQVIITMDRPEIGK
+634 TFQVTITMDRPEIGK
-649 EISKFYEINSIYY
+649 EISKLYEINSIYY

-685 DNPQMN
+685 DNTQMN
-691 LELGSH
+691 LELGAH

-715 ESAVKYIIRRGIAT
+715 ESAVNYIIRRGIT
-729 DRIKPKGY
+729 KDRIKPKGY
-737 GESQLINECADGVEC
+737 GESQLINECSDGVEC

-766 ITKISTE
+766 IIKISTE